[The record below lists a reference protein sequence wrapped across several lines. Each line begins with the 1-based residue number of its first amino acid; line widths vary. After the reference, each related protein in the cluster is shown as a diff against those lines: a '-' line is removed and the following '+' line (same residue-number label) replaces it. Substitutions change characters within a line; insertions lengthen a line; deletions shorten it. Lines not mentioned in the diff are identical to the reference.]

1 LTEEVSSAVAFI
13 TRVPRP
19 YAVTLGFV
27 AVAAALSALVS
38 YLMLAMEAAL
48 SAVPILPGMVSG
60 AASMLGP
67 MIMARMLG
75 LLVREHAEEI
85 WSG

>member
-1 LTEEVSSAVAFI
+1 
-13 TRVPRP
+13 
-19 YAVTLGFV
+19 
-27 AVAAALSALVS
+27 
-38 YLMLAMEAAL
+38 
-48 SAVPILPGMVSG
+48 MVSG